1 MATRDVFTDEE
12 LDQLRRFPDIS
23 REELIRYFTLTPAD
37 EAFVVARHG
46 AANRLGAAVQLCSL
60 PWLGFVPDDVVS
72 APPVAVARLS
82 ERLRI
87 PVGELVDY
95 GSREQTR
102 TDHLR
107 EVARYLGWRLAEEFQ
122 WRELDEF
129 LFARAMEHDPPKL
142 LFRLGCEYLA
152 SSRVVRPGVVTV
164 LMRVAAAREK
174 SRAETWQRVAHLVEP
189 TRAAELDRL
198 LVVDPLV
205 GFTRLHWLGRGA
217 TQPSPAAVTVELE
230 KLRYLRG
237 LDAHEL
243 DLSMLPAERRR
254 FLAALG
260 RRLSAQQLVRRDP
273 QRRYPILLTLLAQSA
288 VDVLDEVLAL
298 FDQSISARESH
309 AKQKMIEA
317 LAERAKAG
325 GDRQALLDDLLVVLI
340 DVGVPDEQ
348 VGSLLRGLGMD
359 RLRAAVAAKTARLP
373 RDHGHLSSLD
383 ASLSYLRRFAPEVL
397 AAVRFDGGAEVR
409 SLLDGV
415 TVLSGLYATGGR
427 KVPDGAPTDF
437 VPHRRRGYLEAA
449 AAAGDVTA
457 YRRYWELCVLL
468 GLRDGLRCGDVF
480 VPGSRRYA
488 DPASFLLTPAQW
500 EPQRSEFC
508 RLVGKPPA
516 AADALAAAEDELNAA
531 LTELDPLLG
540 AAGGVGAVRL
550 TENGELVIPRL
561 TAESVPA
568 EADELRDQLAA
579 LLPRISVAAL
589 LVEVDAR
596 TGFLD
601 SLSHA
606 GGKVT
611 RSGELKRNLIY
622 VLIAEATNMGLTAM
636 AEACGVPYDVLA
648 WTNEWHLREETLRTA
663 NTTIVNHHHGLPLS
677 QVFGPGALSSS
688 DGQRFPTKGKSI
700 TARAMSRYFARGQ
713 GISTYTH
720 VSDQHSTYGT
730 KVIAATA
737 PESHYVLDEILGNA
751 TDLPIAEHA
760 TDTHGASLANF
771 ALFDLVGK
779 QLSPRIRD
787 LGGITL
793 YRTGPRADFTA
804 RYPRAGPLLT
814 RRLNTEL
821 ITTHWDDLLR
831 IAASVKFGHATAAL
845 VVGKLC
851 SSKRQQNALS
861 AAIKEYG
868 ALRRTIHAAQFLSD
882 ETYRRKIA
890 RQLNKG
896 ENLHALRRDLFY
908 ASEGAI
914 RHRNP
919 EQQTEQAW
927 CLTIATNAIV
937 TWISEYYGRAIAEMR
952 AGGHL
957 IQDEVLA
964 HLWPTHHDNVNFF
977 GTITVDID
985 GELAKLDTDGYR
997 PLRHIPA
1004 TASTVN

>member
-1 MATRDVFTDEE
+1 MDGAEQGGRVATRDVFTDEE

-142 LFRLGCEYLA
+142 LFRLGCDYLA
-152 SSRVVRPGVVTV
+152 SSRVIRPGVVTV

-174 SRAETWQRVAHLVEP
+174 SRAETWQRVAHLVDP

-373 RDHGHLSSLD
+373 REPRPSIEPGRVVVVS
-383 ASLSYLRRFAPEVL
+383 
-397 AAVRFDGGAEVR
+397 AAVRAGGVGGGALRRWRRGPVAAKRGDGAEWAVR
-409 SLLDGV
+409 DRW
-415 TVLSGLYATGGR
+415 AQ
-427 KVPDGAPTDF
+427 VPDGAPTDF

-449 AAAGDVTA
+449 AAAGDVTVD
-457 YRRYWELCVLL
+457 RRYWELCVLL

-480 VPGSRRYA
+480 VPGSRYA
-488 DPASFLLTPAQW
+488 DPASFL
-500 EPQRSEFC
+500 
-508 RLVGKPPA
+508 
-516 AADALAAAEDELNAA
+516 
-531 LTELDPLLG
+531 
-540 AAGGVGAVRL
+540 
-550 TENGELVIPRL
+550 
-561 TAESVPA
+561 
-568 EADELRDQLAA
+568 
-579 LLPRISVAAL
+579 
-589 LVEVDAR
+589 
-596 TGFLD
+596 
-601 SLSHA
+601 
-606 GGKVT
+606 
-611 RSGELKRNLIY
+611 
-622 VLIAEATNMGLTAM
+622 
-636 AEACGVPYDVLA
+636 
-648 WTNEWHLREETLRTA
+648 
-663 NTTIVNHHHGLPLS
+663 
-677 QVFGPGALSSS
+677 
-688 DGQRFPTKGKSI
+688 
-700 TARAMSRYFARGQ
+700 
-713 GISTYTH
+713 
-720 VSDQHSTYGT
+720 
-730 KVIAATA
+730 
-737 PESHYVLDEILGNA
+737 
-751 TDLPIAEHA
+751 
-760 TDTHGASLANF
+760 
-771 ALFDLVGK
+771 
-779 QLSPRIRD
+779 
-787 LGGITL
+787 
-793 YRTGPRADFTA
+793 
-804 RYPRAGPLLT
+804 
-814 RRLNTEL
+814 
-821 ITTHWDDLLR
+821 
-831 IAASVKFGHATAAL
+831 
-845 VVGKLC
+845 
-851 SSKRQQNALS
+851 
-861 AAIKEYG
+861 
-868 ALRRTIHAAQFLSD
+868 
-882 ETYRRKIA
+882 
-890 RQLNKG
+890 
-896 ENLHALRRDLFY
+896 
-908 ASEGAI
+908 
-914 RHRNP
+914 
-919 EQQTEQAW
+919 
-927 CLTIATNAIV
+927 
-937 TWISEYYGRAIAEMR
+937 
-952 AGGHL
+952 
-957 IQDEVLA
+957 
-964 HLWPTHHDNVNFF
+964 
-977 GTITVDID
+977 
-985 GELAKLDTDGYR
+985 
-997 PLRHIPA
+997 
-1004 TASTVN
+1004 